1 MSTFKGRF
9 TYAVDEKGR
18 IALPAKL
25 RKSVSSNSKGNFVI
39 TRGFEH
45 CLYVYPQD
53 EWNRLEE
60 YIRSLSFLDAQHRF
74 FSRTLFQWA
83 TDGQLDSQSRVSV
96 PQELLTYAG
105 IENEVM
111 ILGVLD
117 RIELW
122 SPSVY
127 EEYQKNQ
134 PHTYETVAEKVFKQ
148 TL

>member
-9 TYAVDEKGR
+9 TYSVDDKGR

-25 RKSVSSNSKGNFVI
+25 RKSISSNSKGNFVI

-53 EWNRLEE
+53 EWNKLEE

-83 TDGQLDSQSRVSV
+83 TDGQLDSQSRISV
-96 PQELLTYAG
+96 PQELLTYAT
-105 IENEVM
+105 IEKEVM

-148 TL
+148 SS

>member
-9 TYAVDEKGR
+9 TYAVDDKGR

-25 RKSVSSNSKGNFVI
+25 RKSISSNSKGNFVI

-45 CLYVYPQD
+45 CLYVYPLD

-83 TDGQLDSQSRVSV
+83 TDGQLDSQSRISV

-105 IENEVM
+105 IEKEVM

-134 PHTYETVAEKVFKQ
+134 PHTYETVAERVFKQ
-148 TL
+148 SS